1 MKHFLFLSIFIL
13 LSSCSWPQYIAK
25 RDRGNFE
32 KLEAGQTYIFFHKNS
47 SIKMKLVSMEK
58 DSIIGLKNKTRIS
71 LSKNTIS
78 NVSRNNTAGT
88 VILVGSVIGTVV
100 LIGVLVANFLDGAAQ
115 FGDAIGG
122 Q

>member
-1 MKHFLFLSIFIL
+1 
-13 LSSCSWPQYIAK
+13 
-25 RDRGNFE
+25 
-32 KLEAGQTYIFFHKNS
+32 
-47 SIKMKLVSMEK
+47 MKLVSMEK